1 MKWNISV
8 YSHLGDGED
17 FSLFASDDLEEL
29 GVSDADPLPLA
40 TASDLPSPGL
50 SGDAASPVA
59 PSPFH
64 PSFHTSVYLDGDGV
78 ESVPPDFEVRESAV
92 TRGNLG
98 VWSRRRLEVG
108 ERLGPYEGTSRHSPE
123 NATQAWEVGSNNEF
137 EMCSST
143 VVWLQPFWVEACR
156 YHGLMG
162 CCYDLG
168 FYCHQ

>member
-1 MKWNISV
+1 MRSKGRARK
-8 YSHLGDGED
+8 LTTGDGED

-50 SGDAASPVA
+50 SGDASSPVA

-64 PSFHTSVYLDGDGV
+64 QSFHTSMYLAGDGV

-123 NATQAWEVGSNNEF
+123 TSTQAWEGRILVLF
-137 EMCSST
+137 
-143 VVWLQPFWVEACR
+143 VWR
-156 YHGLMG
+156 
-162 CCYDLG
+162 
-168 FYCHQ
+168 